1 MNRIN
6 INNGSFNYS
15 YQLPPIIYSYLI
27 FLGIN
32 TLLKL
37 LVFSNNIIS
46 NFQEVLSKN
55 YFKIRV
61 MKLRRILRIKNI
73 IYFI

>member
-27 FLGIN
+27 FLGIK

-46 NFQEVLSKN
+46 NFQEILSKN

>member
-15 YQLPPIIYSYLI
+15 YQLLPIIYSYLI
-27 FLGIN
+27 FLGIK